1 MISCLAHISNTRKWL
16 LESGPQKWNGPF
28 LLGWQLQIGSN
39 AGSDTKLNPNLA
51 SNTLWLDS
59 VSSKKIPLKLRGLN
73 AWRSREGFWIK
84 RWPNQTLEMQSK
96 MWYWIVLK
104 RLMRYLNP
112 VQYPHTYNVI
122 LNSFEKVCID
132 FEKIF
137 KSDST
142 SLCGERSGRSFPKG
156 ASPKRPTGGCRYT
169 WHNNVWG
176 K

>member
-1 MISCLAHISNTRKWL
+1 MAFRILS
-16 LESGPQKWNGPF
+16 QKWNGPF

-51 SNTLWLDS
+51 PNTLWLDS
-59 VSSKKIPLKLRGLN
+59 VSSKKIPSKLRGLN
-73 AWRSREGFWIK
+73 AWRSQEAFWIK

-104 RLMRYLNP
+104 RFEKILQRYLNP
-112 VQYPHTYNVI
+112 VRSLYTTYIYYNVI

-142 SLCGERSGRSFPKG
+142 SFCGERSGRSFPKG

-169 WHNNVWG
+169 WRNNVWG